1 MSISI
6 ENLQWLEKTLIAS
19 EFKQK
24 LLDLGYDDFV
34 DQAEK
39 EAKKSILEYR
49 QSNQTNLLEEN
60 IYFKNDDDCIS
71 YLRSLGDASYN
82 DASDG
87 FILEEAITQGWVEIK
102 NGFYIIKGEK

>member
-6 ENLQWLEKTLIAS
+6 EHLQWLEKTLIAS

-39 EAKKSILEYR
+39 DAKKSILEYR
-49 QSNQTNLLEEN
+49 
-60 IYFKNDDDCIS
+60 KRD
-71 YLRSLGDASYN
+71 
-82 DASDG
+82 
-87 FILEEAITQGWVEIK
+87 K
-102 NGFYIIKGEK
+102 